1 MDTKTKIALWCVRG
15 LGLLSIALLVIFFSG
30 AFPQWFTGRG
40 DLFRLTSVK
49 QYEEVVDKPYHPDE
63 SVHTAPLDSGIVW
76 WLGDSFSRVQFG
88 HKPLPEEVSDK
99 LSAAGIG
106 KVSAVDTLTCRAPRN
121 RSLRLPPPARR
132 KGSPLRK
139 SSWWNVSNAT
149 CM

>member
-15 LGLLSIALLVIFFSG
+15 LGLVSLLMLVLFFSG

-40 DLFRLTSVK
+40 DLFRLTSAK
-49 QYEEVVDKPYHPDE
+49 SFKEDVDKPYHPDE

-99 LSAAGIG
+99 LSAERIG
-106 KVSAVDTLTCRAPRN
+106 KVAAVDYIDL
-121 RSLRLPPPARR
+121 
-132 KGSPLRK
+132 
-139 SSWWNVSNAT
+139 
-149 CM
+149 